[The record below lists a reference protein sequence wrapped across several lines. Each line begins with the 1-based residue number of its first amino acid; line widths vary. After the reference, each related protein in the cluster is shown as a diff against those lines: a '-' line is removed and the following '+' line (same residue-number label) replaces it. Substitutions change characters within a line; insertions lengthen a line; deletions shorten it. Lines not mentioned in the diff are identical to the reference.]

1 MKTLLAPV
9 GALMFAASISGS
21 ALAQPAPTPPST
33 DPSKVESGSYKA
45 GSPHTRIVFTVR
57 HMGFTDYYG
66 QFNGI
71 NGELKL
77 DAANPSN
84 SALTITIPTDSVDA
98 NNTVLT
104 GELKSAQWFDA
115 AKYPTITFKSTKV
128 VRTGKDTAQVT
139 GDLTFHG
146 VTHPVTLDAK
156 FNAGGLHP
164 FTKKYTVGFNATGH
178 LKRSDFDEKTY
189 IPLIGDDVGLM
200 ISAEFE
206 KVS

>member
-1 MKTLLAPV
+1 MKTLLAPAAAFV
-9 GALMFAASISGS
+9 LAASISG
-21 ALAQPAPTPPST
+21 AAFAQPAPTPPSP
-33 DPSKVESGSYKA
+33 DPSKAESGTYKV
-45 GSPHTRIVFTVR
+45 GSPHTRIVFTVL

-98 NNTVLT
+98 ANTVLT

-156 FNAGGLHP
+156 FNAGGMHP
-164 FTKKYTVGFNATGH
+164 FTKKYTIGFNATGH

-189 IPLIGDDVGLM
+189 VPLIGDDVGLM

>member
-1 MKTLLAPV
+1 MKTLLAPAA
-9 GALMFAASISGS
+9 ALVLATSMVGS
-21 ALAQPAPTPPST
+21 ALAQPAPTPPSP
-33 DPSKVESGSYKA
+33 DPSKVESGTYKA
-45 GSPHTRIVFTVR
+45 GSPHTRIVFSVV

-84 SALTITIPTDSVDA
+84 SELSITIPTDSVDA
-98 NNTVLT
+98 ANTVLT

-156 FNAGGLHP
+156 FNAGGVHP
-164 FTKKYTVGFNATGH
+164 FTKKYTIGFNATGH

-189 IPLIGDDVGLM
+189 VPLISDNVDLM